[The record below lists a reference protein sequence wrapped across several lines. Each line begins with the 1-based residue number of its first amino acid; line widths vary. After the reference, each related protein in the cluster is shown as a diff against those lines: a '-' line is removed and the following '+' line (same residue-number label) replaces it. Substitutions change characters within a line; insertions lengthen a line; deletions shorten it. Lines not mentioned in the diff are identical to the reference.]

1 MAYLWARAYAIKSIA
16 PEDSE
21 ATIDIEAI
29 DRVIQNLARE
39 FKRLKQL
46 KDYHTPIRKNIESAQ
61 SSLRSSRTTS
71 MRCWMN

>member
-21 ATIDIEAI
+21 STIDIEAI

-46 KDYHTPIRKNIESAQ
+46 KDYQDRKSVV
-61 SSLRSSRTTS
+61 
-71 MRCWMN
+71 